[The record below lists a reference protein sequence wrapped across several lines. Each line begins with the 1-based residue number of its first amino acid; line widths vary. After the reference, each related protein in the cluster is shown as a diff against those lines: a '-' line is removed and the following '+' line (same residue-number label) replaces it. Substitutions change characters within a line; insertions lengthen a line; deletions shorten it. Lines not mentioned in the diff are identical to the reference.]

1 MEASAEGRIRKLN
14 KHFITIG
21 SGSVITQ
28 INDVSSNGSTAN
40 PQDKSK
46 DKITNDSP
54 KLVPKKRDLKE
65 LEKNAESPSEIVNI
79 NDPKSDLSTHVATRW
94 YRSPEIILLA
104 KDYGTPIDI
113 WSVG

>member
-1 MEASAEGRIRKLN
+1 MEASAEDRIRKLN
-14 KHFITIG
+14 THFITIG
-21 SGSVITQ
+21 SGGVITH
-28 INDVSSNGSTAN
+28 INDSTSNESTTN
-40 PQDKSK
+40 PQYKSK
-46 DKITNDSP
+46 DKVRSDSTQ
-54 KLVPKKRDLKE
+54 LASKKRDLKE
-65 LEKNAESPSEIVNI
+65 LEKNTESPSEIVNI